1 MEWSEIEIDFLIN
14 NYEKGFDFC
23 SNELKRTKLGITKK
37 LKKLGFKFA
46 KIKEK
51 YRKDNIEIIIKES
64 KSIGEVLD
72 KLNLRRAGGNY
83 AVIKKYIILY
93 NLDTTHF
100 TNENR
105 SILNVVE
112 NFVKKSLETY
122 LVENST
128 ASRGNVKRRLLEEE
142 VLKNVC
148 SLCGQ
153 DENWNGVKISLILDH
168 INGVYN
174 DNRLENL
181 RIVCPNCNAG
191 LDTHAGKNAKK
202 KEIENKI
209 IDKEIKKV
217 FYNEGR
223 RKVERPDYEI
233 LKNEISENGYSST
246 GRKYGVS
253 DNAIRK
259 WIKYYEKLKFN
270 HYDKR
275 NIIH

>member
-1 MEWSEIEIDFLIN
+1 MEWSELEIIFLIH
-14 NYEKGFDFC
+14 NYEKGVEFC
-23 SNELKRTKLGITKK
+23 SKKLQRTKLGVTKK
-37 LKKLGFKFA
+37 LKKLGFKFP

-64 KSIGEVLD
+64 KSIGEVLE

-100 TNENR
+100 TNKNN
-105 SILNVVE
+105 SISNVVE

-128 ASRGNVKRRLLEEE
+128 ASRGNVKRRLLKEE

-153 DENWNGVKISLILDH
+153 DENWNGMKISLILDH

-191 LDTHAGKNAKK
+191 LDTHTGKNIKK
-202 KEIENKI
+202 KEIVS
-209 IDKEIKKV
+209 KEEKKV
-217 FYNEGR
+217 DRNKPRPEK
-223 RKVERPDYEI
+223 RKVERPNYDTLIFEVS
-233 LKNEISENGYSST
+233 KNGYSAT

-253 DNAIRK
+253 DNSIRK
-259 WIKYYEKLKFN
+259 WIKWYQNNLHLN
-270 HYDKR
+270 
-275 NIIH
+275 